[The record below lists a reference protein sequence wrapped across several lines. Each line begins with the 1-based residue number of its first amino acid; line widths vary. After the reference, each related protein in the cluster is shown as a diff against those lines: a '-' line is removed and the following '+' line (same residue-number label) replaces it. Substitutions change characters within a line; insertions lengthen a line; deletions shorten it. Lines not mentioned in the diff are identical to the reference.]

1 MVFIY
6 TTCQN
11 SEEARKIGRIIV
23 EKKLAGCVNIWP
35 IESIYFSSNEGV
47 KEDDE
52 AVLLIKTIESKVSE
66 IENLILKNH
75 TYSTPIVAVID
86 IHRVNREYKEWL
98 MKWVG

>member
-6 TTCQN
+6 TTCGN
-11 SEEARKIGRIIV
+11 PREARKLGGMLV

-35 IESIYFSSNEGV
+35 IESIYAWKGEI

-52 AVLLIKTIESKVSE
+52 AVLLIKTIESKVAE

-75 TYSTPIVAVID
+75 SYSTPIIATID
-86 IHRVNREYKEWL
+86 LHRINREYKEWL
-98 MKWVG
+98 MGWVG

>member
-11 SEEARKIGRIIV
+11 SEEARKIGKIVV

-35 IESIYFSSNEGV
+35 IESIYFWEDEI

-52 AVLLIKTIESKVSE
+52 AVLLIKTVESKVSE
-66 IENLILKNH
+66 IENLILQNH
-75 TYSTPIVAVID
+75 SYSTPIIAVIN
-86 IHRVNREYKEWL
+86 IHRINREYKEWL
-98 MKWVG
+98 MNWVG

>member
-11 SEEARKIGRIIV
+11 SEEARKIGKMIV

-35 IESIYFSSNEGV
+35 IESIYFWEE
-47 KEDDE
+47 KIREDNE
-52 AVLLIKTIESKVSE
+52 AVLLIKTTESKVAE
-66 IENLILKNH
+66 IENIILSNH
-75 TYSTPIVAVID
+75 SYAVPIIATID
-86 IHRVNREYKEWL
+86 IHRINREYKEWL